1 MRDIDSA
8 PTGSTDT
15 GSTDTGST
23 DTGSTGSGTVHLF
36 VYGTLRPGE
45 SRWRHLQPYVVDD
58 GFVDAAVGRLYD
70 TGQGYPA
77 AMFGEHDTAGP
88 TVIRGHTFGLL
99 ENSLAQALDHLDAVE
114 GAVRGL
120 YRRIVVST
128 TAGVQAFAYEY
139 GGGLDLAPITSGDWL
154 QR

>member
-1 MRDIDSA
+1 M
-8 PTGSTDT
+8 TGTRSSSST
-15 GSTDTGST
+15 
-23 DTGSTGSGTVHLF
+23 HLF

-45 SRWRHLQPYVVDD
+45 SRWHHLQPYVVDD
-58 GFVDAAVGRLYD
+58 GFADTAPGRLFD

-77 AMFGEHDTAGP
+77 AQFGQHPEGDAP
-88 TVIRGHTFGLL
+88 IIRGHTFGLL
-99 ENSLAQALDHLDAVE
+99 EGSLAQALEHLDAVE

-128 TAGVQAFAYEY
+128 SAGVHAFAYEY
-139 GGGLDLAPITSGDWL
+139 GGGLDLEPIVSGDWL

>member
-1 MRDIDSA
+1 MNGPESS
-8 PTGSTDT
+8 PE
-15 GSTDTGST
+15 
-23 DTGSTGSGTVHLF
+23 SGTGPGPFAGVAHLF

-45 SRWRHLQPYVVDD
+45 SRWRHLQPYVVDG
-58 GFVDAAVGRLYD
+58 GFVDAVTGHLFD

-77 AMFGEHDTAGP
+77 ALFGQRTEGTAP
-88 TVIRGHTFGLL
+88 IIRGHTFGLL
-99 ENSLAQALDHLDAVE
+99 EGSLAQALDHLDAVE

-139 GGGLDLAPITSGDWL
+139 GGGLDLAPIDSGDWL

>member
-1 MRDIDSA
+1 M
-8 PTGSTDT
+8 TDPSFT
-15 GSTDTGST
+15 SPSF
-23 DTGSTGSGTVHLF
+23 LF

-45 SRWRHLQPYVVDD
+45 SRWHHLAPYVVDD
-58 GFVDAAVGRLYD
+58 GVVDAATGHLFD

-77 AMFGEHDTAGP
+77 ALFGQRTEGP
-88 TVIRGHTFGLL
+88 APVIRGHTFALL
-99 ENSLAQALDHLDAVE
+99 EQSLAQALDHLDAVE

-128 TAGVQAFAYEY
+128 AAGVRAYAYEY
-139 GGGLDLAPITSGDWL
+139 GGGLDLAPIASGDWL

>member
-1 MRDIDSA
+1 M
-8 PTGSTDT
+8 TGTESSE
-15 GSTDTGST
+15 GMSSEGMSSE
-23 DTGSTGSGTVHLF
+23 GMSHLF

-45 SRWRHLQPYVVDD
+45 SRWHHLAPYVVDD
-58 GFVDAAVGRLYD
+58 GFVDAATGRLFD

-77 AMFGEHDTAGP
+77 ALFGQHPEGEAP
-88 TVIRGHTFGLL
+88 IIRGHTFGLL
-99 ENSLAQALDHLDAVE
+99 EGSLAQALDHLDAVE

-128 TAGVQAFAYEY
+128 ASGVRAFAYEY
-139 GGGLDLAPITSGDWL
+139 GGGLDLAPIPSGDWL

>member
-1 MRDIDSA
+1 M
-8 PTGSTDT
+8 TGTESSDGTSSDGT
-15 GSTDTGST
+15 SSDGTS
-23 DTGSTGSGTVHLF
+23 SGIAHLF

-45 SRWRHLQPYVVDD
+45 VRWQHLAPYVVDD
-58 GFVDAAVGRLYD
+58 GFVDAATGHLFD

-77 AMFGEHDTAGP
+77 ALFGQHTEGEAP
-88 TVIRGHTFGLL
+88 IIRGHTFGLL
-99 ENSLAQALDHLDAVE
+99 EGSLAQALDHLDAVE

-128 TAGVQAFAYEY
+128 AAGVRAFAYEY
-139 GGGLDLAPITSGDWL
+139 GGGLDLAPIPSGDWL